1 MNRAAKTIR
10 VLGGLCMIVSLFFVI
25 APLTIIRQENYSDQ
39 NYTAWKYI
47 TQYAG
52 DSKKQLIILG
62 ICILL
67 PMLLALVGGVIGI
80 VGGIRQNISGIL
92 AILVCACYILLAVKG
107 SILWPKA
114 KNDAQE
120 FLNGWALYA
129 YLASSGIAAALGV
142 AGFFV
147 KPRLQK
153 KKDLVIPDVEEI
165 RKEQI
170 ESKYTFLDEAD
181 PSNQP
186 VSDQPI
192 MPQNIPGD
200 NGMMP
205 DANIPAQPIMPQNIP
220 GDNGMMPDANIPAQP
235 IAPQNIPGT
244 VAEPQDMVTEALI
257 EEEEPI
263 AAPYQPGVPRG
274 VLVGIRGMYAG
285 AEIPFR
291 SEESIRLGR
300 DASNDLVFT
309 DAPRVSRH
317 HCMITWHESKQQ
329 YGFLDRSSN
338 GSFIHGQADCLP
350 QNIEIMLQPGT
361 VIDIGD
367 EDNEF
372 RLE

>member
-52 DSKKQLIILG
+52 DSTKQLIILG
-62 ICILL
+62 LCILL

-92 AILVCACYILLAVKG
+92 AILVCACYILLAIKG

-192 MPQNIPGD
+192 IPQNIPGD

-205 DANIPAQPIMPQNIP
+205 DSNIPSQPIMSQNIP
-220 GDNGMMPDANIPAQP
+220 GNNGMMPDANNPNQP
-235 IAPQNIPGT
+235 VMPQNIPGT

-257 EEEEPI
+257 EEEEPV

-291 SEESIRLGR
+291 AEESIRLGR

-317 HCMITWHESKQQ
+317 HCMITCHESKQQ

>member
-80 VGGIRQNISGIL
+80 VGGIRQNLSGIL

-186 VSDQPI
+186 VSDQPV
-192 MPQNIPGD
+192 
-200 NGMMP
+200 
-205 DANIPAQPIMPQNIP
+205 MPQNIP

-257 EEEEPI
+257 EEEEPV

-291 SEESIRLGR
+291 AEESIRLGR

>member
-47 TQYAG
+47 TQYTG

-200 NGMMP
+200 NGLMP

-220 GDNGMMPDANIPAQP
+220 GDNGLMSDANISAQP
-235 IAPQNIPGT
+235 IAPQNKPGT

-257 EEEEPI
+257 EEEEPV
-263 AAPYQPGVPRG
+263 AAPYQPGAPRG

-291 SEESIRLGR
+291 AEESIWLGR

>member
-25 APLTIIRQENYSDQ
+25 APLTIIRQENYGDQ

-62 ICILL
+62 LCILL

-153 KKDLVIPDVEEI
+153 KKDLVI
-165 RKEQI
+165 

-257 EEEEPI
+257 EEEEPV

-291 SEESIRLGR
+291 AEESIRLGR

>member
-52 DSKKQLIILG
+52 DSTKQLIILG

-192 MPQNIPGD
+192 MPQNIPR
-200 NGMMP
+200 
-205 DANIPAQPIMPQNIP
+205 
-220 GDNGMMPDANIPAQP
+220 DNGMMPDANIPAQP

-257 EEEEPI
+257 EEEEPV
-263 AAPYQPGVPRG
+263 AAPYQPGAPRG

-291 SEESIRLGR
+291 AEESIRLGR

>member
-52 DSKKQLIILG
+52 DSTKQLIILG

-67 PMLLALVGGVIGI
+67 PMLLALVGGVVGI

-92 AILVCACYILLAVKG
+92 AILVCACYILLAIKG

-205 DANIPAQPIMPQNIP
+205 DSNIPSQPIMPQNIP
-220 GDNGMMPDANIPAQP
+220 GNNGMMPDANNPNQP
-235 IAPQNIPGT
+235 VMPQNIPGT

-257 EEEEPI
+257 EEEEPV
-263 AAPYQPGVPRG
+263 ASPYQPGAPRG

-285 AEIPFR
+285 AEIPFQA
-291 SEESIRLGR
+291 EESIRLGR